1 MRFFR
6 RFSSPALL
14 TLLAVAMQAML
25 LLAHAHTHT
34 HSSATTLALAGGKS
48 APIACR
54 ALIPPKACAPAA
66 PSDNHDDCPL
76 CSTLAAS
83 AAGLLPAPLPLAIA
97 AAPVSSL
104 LPLPDM
110 PARDDASSWQF
121 QARAPPIA

>member
-25 LLAHAHTHT
+25 LLAHAHTHP
-34 HSSATTLALAGGKS
+34 HSSATTLAAAWGKS

-54 ALIPPKACAPAA
+54 ALIPPKECAPAT
-66 PSDNHDDCPL
+66 PSGHHDDCPL

-83 AAGLLPAPLPLAIA
+83 AAGLLPAPFTVAIE
-97 AAPVSSL
+97 AAPVSL
-104 LPLPDM
+104 LRPLPDL

-121 QARAPPIA
+121 QARAPPRA

>member
-25 LLAHAHTHT
+25 LLAHAHTHP
-34 HSSATTLALAGGKS
+34 HSSAMAGVTAWGQTAS
-48 APIACR
+48 IACR
-54 ALIPPKACAPAA
+54 ALIPPAGCKPAI
-66 PSDNHDDCPL
+66 PNDHHDDCPL

-83 AAGLLPAPLPLAIA
+83 AAGLLPAPFTVAIE
-97 AAPVSSL
+97 AAPVSL
-104 LPLPDM
+104 LRPLPDL

-121 QARAPPIA
+121 QARAPPRA